1 MAKKTVWIVMSK
13 DSKFIWGVWREYK
26 NIPNKYVL
34 FAKYCNYYSD
44 YIVKEV
50 EIEDE

>member
-13 DSKFIWGVWREYK
+13 DSKFIWGIWREYE

-34 FAKYCNYYSD
+34 SAYSE